1 MFTNFTKK
9 VEGELG
15 IVIINIQFP
24 LSIKNKEI
32 KMNKKIL
39 ETLEFSKVKT
49 LFEPHLLTEQGLE
62 QLRELAPTGKV
73 DKIKQAFAEMEEMQA
88 LFVEQP
94 HFTIQATKEIAG
106 VCKRL
111 EMGADLNIEEF
122 LLLKRVLLSSRELQ
136 SFYDDLENVSLQE
149 LAVWFEKLHDFPHL
163 QGNLQAFNDAGF
175 IENFASEEL
184 ARIRRKIHDSES
196 QVRDVLQD
204 LLKQKAQMLTE
215 GIVASR
221 NGRQVLPVKNTYRN
235 KIAGVVHDISA
246 SGNTVYIEPREVVKL
261 SEEIA
266 SLRADERYEMLR
278 ILQEISER
286 VRPHAAEIANDAWI
300 IGHLDLIRAKV
311 RFIQEMQAVVPK
323 LSEQEEIQLLQ
334 VRHPLVKNAVAND
347 IHFGKDLTA
356 IVITGPNT
364 GGKTIMLKTLGLTQ
378 VMAQSGLPILAD
390 KGSRVAVFDQIFA
403 DIGDEQSIE
412 QSLSTFSSH
421 MTNIVQILGQVNQ
434 NSLLLLD
441 ELGAGTDPQEG
452 AALAMAILEDLRLR
466 QVKTMATTHYPEL
479 KAYGIETA
487 FVQNASMEFDTASLR
502 PTYRFMQGVPG
513 RSNAFEIAKRLG
525 LSEVIV
531 GDASQQVNQDNDVNR
546 IIEQLEEQT
555 LESRKRLD
563 NIREVEQENL
573 KMNRALKKLYNELN
587 REKETELNKARE
599 QAAEIVDLALS
610 ESDQILKNLHSKSQ
624 LKPHEI
630 IEAKAKLKKLAPEKV
645 DLSKNKVLQKA
656 KKKRT
661 PKVGD
666 DIVVLSY
673 GQRGTLTSQLKDGRW
688 EAQVGLIKMTLEEKE
703 FDLVQTQQE
712 KPVKKKQVN
721 VVKRA
726 SGRGPQARLDLRGK
740 RYEEAMTELDAFI
753 DQALLN
759 NMAQVDI
766 IHGIGT
772 GVIREGVTK
781 YLQRNKHIKSFGYAP
796 QNAGG
801 SGATIVTFKG

>member
-656 KKKRT
+656 KKKRA

-703 FDLVQTQQE
+703 FDLLQAQQE

>member
-1 MFTNFTKK
+1 
-9 VEGELG
+9 
-15 IVIINIQFP
+15 
-24 LSIKNKEI
+24 
-32 KMNKKIL
+32 MNKKIL
-39 ETLEFSKVKT
+39 ETLEFSKVKA

-62 QLRELAPTGKV
+62 QLRELAPTRKV

-703 FDLVQTQQE
+703 FDLLQAQQE

-740 RYEEAMTELDAFI
+740 RYEEAMNELDAFI

>member
-1 MFTNFTKK
+1 
-9 VEGELG
+9 
-15 IVIINIQFP
+15 
-24 LSIKNKEI
+24 
-32 KMNKKIL
+32 MNTKIL
-39 ETLEFSKVKT
+39 ETLEFNKIKA
-49 LFEPHLLTEQGLE
+49 LFEPHILTEQGLE
-62 QLRELAPTGKV
+62 ELKGLAPTTKE

-94 HFTIQATKEIAG
+94 HFTILATREISA

-122 LLLKRVLLSSRELQ
+122 LLLKRVLLASRELQ
-136 SFYDDLENVSLQE
+136 SFYANLENVRLEQ
-149 LAVWFEKLHDFPHL
+149 LVRWFEKLHDFPHL
-163 QGNLQAFNDAGF
+163 QGSLQALNDAGF

-215 GIVASR
+215 GIIASR

-266 SLRADERYEMLR
+266 SLRADERYEMIR
-278 ILQEISER
+278 ILQELSER

-311 RFIQEMQAVVPK
+311 RFIQERQAVVPQ
-323 LSEQEEIQLLQ
+323 LSEDQEIQLLH

-347 IHFGKDLTA
+347 VHFGKELTA

-378 VMAQSGLPILAD
+378 LMAQSGLPILAD
-390 KGSRVAVFDQIFA
+390 RGSRVGIFEEIFA

-421 MTNIVQILGQVNQ
+421 MTNIVDILGKVNQ
-434 NSLLLLD
+434 HSLLLLD

-525 LSEVIV
+525 LSDVIV
-531 GDASQQVNQDNDVNR
+531 GDASQQANQDNDVNR

-599 QAAEIVDLALS
+599 QAAEIVELALS

-630 IEAKAKLKKLAPEKV
+630 IEAKADLKKLAPEKV

-656 KKKRT
+656 KKKRA

-673 GQRGTLTSQLKDGRW
+673 GQRGTLTNQLKDGRW

-703 FDLVQTQQE
+703 FDLVQAQQE
-712 KPVKKKQVN
+712 APVKKKQVN

-740 RYEEAMTELDAFI
+740 RYEEAMNELDAFI

-781 YLQRNKHIKSFGYAP
+781 YLQRNKHVKTFGYAP

>member
-1 MFTNFTKK
+1 
-9 VEGELG
+9 
-15 IVIINIQFP
+15 
-24 LSIKNKEI
+24 
-32 KMNKKIL
+32 MNKKIL
-39 ETLEFSKVKT
+39 ETLEFNKVKA

-62 QLRELAPTGKV
+62 QLKELAPIDKG
-73 DKIKQAFAEMEEMQA
+73 DKIKQAFAEMKEMQE
-88 LFVEQP
+88 LFVEHP
-94 HFTIQATKEIAG
+94 HFSISATKDIAATS
-106 VCKRL
+106 KRL

-122 LLLKRVLLSSRELQ
+122 LLLKRVIFASRELQ
-136 SFYDDLENVSLQE
+136 NFYDNLENERLDH
-149 LAVWFEKLHDFPHL
+149 LANWFEKLHDFPHL
-163 QGNLQAFNDAGF
+163 QGNLQAINEAGF
-175 IENFASEEL
+175 IENFASEDL

-215 GIVASR
+215 GIIASR

-266 SLRADERYEMLR
+266 SLRADERYEMMR
-278 ILQEISER
+278 ILQELSER

-311 RFIQEMQAVVPK
+311 RFIQETEAVVPQV
-323 LSEQEEIQLLQ
+323 SEGQEIQLLH

-347 IHFGKDLTA
+347 VHFGKDLTA

-378 VMAQSGLPILAD
+378 LMAQSGLPILAD
-390 KGSRVAVFDQIFA
+390 KGSRVGIFEEIFA

-421 MTNIVQILGQVNQ
+421 MTNIVDILGKVNQ

-452 AALAMAILEDLRLR
+452 AALAMSILEDLRLR

-487 FVQNASMEFDTASLR
+487 YVQNASMEFDTASLR

-525 LSEVIV
+525 LSDVIV
-531 GDASQQVNQDNDVNR
+531 GDASKQINQDNDVNR

-555 LESRKRLD
+555 LESRKRLE
-563 NIREVEQENL
+563 NIRQVEQENL

-599 QAAEIVDLALS
+599 QAAEIVDLALA
-610 ESDQILKNLHSKSQ
+610 ESDDILKNLHSKSQ

-656 KKKRT
+656 KKKRA

-666 DIVVLSY
+666 DIIVLSY
-673 GQRGTLTSQLKDGRW
+673 GQRGTLTNQLKDGRW

-703 FDLVQTQQE
+703 FDLVQAQQE
-712 KPVKKKQVN
+712 APVKKKQVN

-726 SGRGPQARLDLRGK
+726 AGKGPQGRLDLRGK
-740 RYEEAMTELDAFI
+740 RYEEAMEALDAFI

-781 YLQRNKHIKSFGYAP
+781 YLQRNKQVKSFGYAP